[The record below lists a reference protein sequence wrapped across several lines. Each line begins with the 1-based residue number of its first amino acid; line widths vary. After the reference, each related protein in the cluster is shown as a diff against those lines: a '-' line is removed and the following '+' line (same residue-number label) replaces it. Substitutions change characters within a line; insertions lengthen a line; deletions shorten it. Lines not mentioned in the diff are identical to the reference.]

1 MRKQLLHQ
9 PGGMRSAQTSRFTP
23 MPIDRTNVSN
33 NTPCQLILVV
43 AGGMRL
49 RAHQRAFRSPF
60 GNLRRAHSHTF
71 GISRQ
76 KRPHP
81 PTAPSPEGKVWY
93 ACPSLPSP
101 LGKVSPQR
109 RIRSDKHA
117 GTARKRAQFNREK
130 GVERVEDP
138 SQVQGSA
145 LLGSRGNAPCVSLIN
160 TRALHEEVANS
171 IARKGQGRNSLAE
184 SRGRASGG
192 V

>member
-138 SQVQGSA
+138 SRVQG
-145 LLGSRGNAPCVSLIN
+145 
-160 TRALHEEVANS
+160 RALP
-171 IARKGQGRNSLAE
+171 E
-184 SRGRASGG
+184 SRGRASG
-192 V
+192 VSPLQRNLQLRRAA